1 MQLFQQNKYCNDFL
15 LAFSPNRDTIPA
27 GSFYSTACLSWNGDS
42 QTKTPALY
50 LLCSIFFKVRETNL
64 VPRLYLLKVNSPV
77 LYIGYIQY
85 DCSFKYSTI
94 SVLLSRVV
102 DSLTSMLLKF
112 LCTFINFAYCLT
124 YYTVIENNLSIN
136 MKNMKELTR
145 VVSLFHYIK
154 K

>member
-1 MQLFQQNKYCNDFL
+1 MQLFQQNKYCNDFI

-27 GSFYSTACLSWNGDS
+27 GSLYSTACLSWNGDS

-77 LYIGYIQY
+77 PDIGYILY

-102 DSLTSMLLKF
+102 DSFTLILLKRW
-112 LCTFINFAYCLT
+112 CTFINFAYCLT
-124 YYTVIENNLSIN
+124 YCTVMKNNLSIN
-136 MKNMKELTR
+136 LKYIKKLTLIL
-145 VVSLFHYIK
+145 SIFHYIK